1 MCKVRNGTFQLV
13 ETFEPQNEDPP
24 QIARGSVE
32 KAYHGTKRISSS
44 DPKMWD
50 ILTEK
55 SKTSDSLATF

>member
-1 MCKVRNGTFQLV
+1 MRKVRNGIFQLV
-13 ETFEPQNEDPP
+13 ETFQPQNEDPP
-24 QIARGSVE
+24 QIARWSVT

-55 SKTSDSLATF
+55 SKTNDSLAAF